1 MNNKNYD
8 KCMQAITTANELCPH
23 PIGYY
28 VLAKLHIQSE
38 RLEMAN
44 SCIQQALL
52 MKNNVEL

>member
-1 MNNKNYD
+1 
-8 KCMQAITTANELCPH
+8 MQAITTANELCPH